1 MKGMTKLNGRIIF
14 QKEENGQVSERDVF
28 FDKGEVDQIVS
39 EIPISL
45 YLDDEEGER
54 FLLLIVKDPAS
65 IQLETRDGI
74 KTLRIIPN

>member
-1 MKGMTKLNGRIIF
+1 MTKLNGRIIF